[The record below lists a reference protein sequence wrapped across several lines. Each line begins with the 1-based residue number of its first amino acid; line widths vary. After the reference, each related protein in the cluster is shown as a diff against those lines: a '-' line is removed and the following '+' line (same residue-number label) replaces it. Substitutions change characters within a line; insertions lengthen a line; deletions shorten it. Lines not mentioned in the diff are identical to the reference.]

1 MPHVTPAQTR
11 GVGQIVTFYS
21 FKGGTGRTMALAN
34 VAWILAAN
42 GKRVLVADWDLE
54 SPGLHRFFQPFME
67 PEVSRQPGIVD
78 FIRGY
83 EWALDETDSRG
94 TLDVDEHP
102 ESTAGEKVIRL
113 IDDSVRAVSQLT
125 VPVNWRFPDDGI
137 IHFLSPGQLEN
148 GVYENALSALDWDTF
163 YNRLY
168 GGPFLD
174 ALRAYLKATYDYVL
188 IDSRTGLSDIAD
200 ICTLHLPDMVVDC
213 FTLSTQGIEGAAKV
227 AAQIP
232 ESTRREITILPVPM
246 RIDHSREHK
255 VVAGMEFAERKF
267 AGLPAGMSQEQRR
280 SYWAEVEVPYQPE
293 YAYEETL
300 AAFGDRPGTAD
311 SLLSS
316 YERITARITANE
328 ITRLPPRQEWLRLRT
343 WRKFSRTP
351 SASPPEIVID
361 FSPQDQLW
369 AEWIAA
375 VLAGAGLA
383 ARLVGEQVSG
393 SADAGPA
400 AQVVAVLSDTYVSR
414 LEDSPLAAEPVP
426 APELLIA
433 VTDTNIPP
441 GMLDEVPV
449 IELIDLPETEATD
462 RLIDRLGGMRSPD
475 GESMTAAMRYPG
487 DSRERIETLLTRN
500 SYFTGRDAVLRQLR
514 EELRSRGTAIVL
526 QMPTIRG
533 IGGVGKTQVALE
545 YAHRFKED
553 YDVVWWLNCEPPQY
567 VDASLVD
574 LGKQLRA
581 VFGASVPEEGG
592 ADALTRQVLQYL
604 SERAAERW
612 LLIYDNAEDIAAIE
626 RLLPSGGGHVLITSR
641 DERWDGRSAQS
652 KVLRLGY
659 FERPESIS
667 HLRRRLPV
675 IAAADAENVAA
686 ELGDMPLAMA
696 AAGALLASSKMPVS
710 EYLERLHAQPVR
722 QLSEGHPLREY
733 PEAVAQAWHLSLDE
747 LGRRSAAAARLLR
760 IWAVMVPEISFELIY
775 SEAMVGIL
783 RDLDSAIS
791 EPTMVTRLVKQIE
804 LLALIKVEYNARQ
817 VVVHRVVQ
825 TVVRER
831 MSAAELATARYDAHT
846 LLVAARPKGEVDD
859 PRTWPAYRQIW
870 PHLRPSQA
878 ELDPR
883 EQVRDL
889 LIDRV
894 RYHRQRGALEPG
906 RRRARTIE
914 NAWTPWLTAETD
926 PVIARS
932 LRKQLYRLRFNTA
945 NILRELGEFEE
956 SRALDEAVL
965 QGQRELLGAE
975 HPHTLQSRS
984 SLAGDL
990 RALGKY
996 KEALALDRV
1005 TYDSWAL
1012 SSGFG
1017 DDFAGT
1023 LRAANNLALSS
1034 LLNGDFRDALRRDRQ
1049 TIKRRL
1055 ALYGSSGHPLVLES
1069 GIAVGRDLIDAGRYR
1084 EAARMMTEVAAQS
1097 HESLGDD
1104 ARMTLNAQLWLGI
1117 ALRCAGD
1124 PEQAAVQIDAA
1135 VSGLS
1140 RGFGADSSDALA
1152 GRLSQALNQLA
1163 LGQFTTGR
1171 VVAEEVL
1178 AVYAGRLAPGHPNA
1192 LICRLNVATA
1202 LCLED
1207 KYSAAREQVE
1217 LAADGLTVQLGSDHP
1232 YTLSANLVRGSVLA
1246 SLGDPAGAA
1255 VVEEQ
1260 VLAARTK
1267 VLGLQ
1272 HPDTLRCR
1280 ANLLLTLRQR
1290 GINASADER
1299 QRVIAELTELLG
1311 AGHPDVAEARVNH
1324 RLFCVINPQPF

>member
-1 MPHVTPAQTR
+1 VIPTR
-11 GVGQIVTFYS
+11 SRGGGQIVTFYS

-78 FIRGY
+78 FVRGY
-83 EWALDETDSRG
+83 EWAIDEADSRG
-94 TLDVDEHP
+94 MLEVEENFEP
-102 ESTAGEKVIRL
+102 AAREKVIS
-113 IDDSVRAVSQLT
+113 IINDSVRAVSQLT
-125 VPVNWRFPDDGI
+125 VPVNWRFPDNGD
-137 IHFLSPGQLEN
+137 IHFLSPGQQDN
-148 GVYENALSALDWDTF
+148 GVYKNALSALDWDTL
-163 YNRLY
+163 YEKLY
-168 GGPFLD
+168 GGEFLD
-174 ALRAYLKATYDYVL
+174 ALRAYLKETYDYVL

-227 AAQIP
+227 ATQIRQ
-232 ESTRREITILPVPM
+232 STGRDITILPVPM

-267 AGLPAGMSQEQRR
+267 AGLPAGMSPEQRR
-280 SYWAEVEVPYQPE
+280 HYWAEVEVPYQPE

-300 AAFGDRPGTAD
+300 AAFGDRPGTVD

-316 YERITARITANE
+316 YERITARITAND

-383 ARLVGEQVSG
+383 ARLVGEQVGG
-393 SADAGPA
+393 SAEAGPA
-400 AQVVAVLSDTYVSR
+400 AQVVAVLSDSYVSR
-414 LEDSPLAAEPVP
+414 LEDSPLAAEAVAEP
-426 APELLIA
+426 ALLIA
-433 VTDTNIPP
+433 VTDTHIPS

-449 IELIDLPETEATD
+449 IELVDLPEEEAVD
-462 RLIDRLGGMRSPD
+462 RLIDRFDGVRSPD
-475 GESMTAAMRYPG
+475 GESVTGTMRYPG
-487 DSRERIETLLTRN
+487 DNRERIDTLLTRN
-500 SYFTGRDAVLRQLR
+500 SFFTGRDAVLRELR

-526 QMPTIRG
+526 QVPTIRG

-574 LGKQLRA
+574 LGKQLRE
-581 VFGASVPEEGG
+581 VFAASVPEEGG
-592 ADALTRQVLQYL
+592 ADAVTRQVLQYL

-612 LLIYDNAEDIAAIE
+612 LLIYDNAEDIPAIK

-641 DERWDGRSAQS
+641 DERWDDRAAQS

-659 FERPESIS
+659 FERRESIS
-667 HLRRRLPV
+667 HLRRRLPL
-675 IAAADAENVAA
+675 IAADDAEQVADQ
-686 ELGDMPLAMA
+686 LGDMPLAMA

-710 EYLERLHAQPVR
+710 EYLGRLREEPVR
-722 QLSEGHPLREY
+722 QLPEGHPLLEY
-733 PEAVAQAWHLSLDE
+733 PDAVAKAWHLSLDE

-775 SEAMVGIL
+775 SDSMVGIL
-783 RDLDSAIS
+783 RGLDSGIS
-791 EPTMVTRLVKQIE
+791 EPTMITRLVKQIE
-804 LLALIKVEYNARQ
+804 RLALIKVEYSARQ

-831 MSAAELATARYDAHT
+831 MSAAELEAARYDAHT

-859 PRTWPAYRQIW
+859 PRTWPAFRQIW

-894 RYHRQRGALEPG
+894 RYHRQRGALESG
-906 RRRARTIE
+906 RGRSRTIE
-914 NAWTPWLTAETD
+914 NAWAPWLAAETD
-926 PVIARS
+926 PEIAKS
-932 LRKQLYRLRFNTA
+932 LRKQLYRLQFNTA
-945 NILRELGEFEE
+945 NILRELGKFEE

-965 QGQRELLGAE
+965 DGQRELLGDE

-996 KEALALDRV
+996 KEALALDRT

-1017 DDFAGT
+1017 EDYAGT

-1034 LLNGDFRDALRRDRQ
+1034 LMNGDFRDALRRDRQ
-1049 TIKRRL
+1049 TLKRRL
-1055 ALYGSSGHPLVLES
+1055 ALYGSPGHPLPLES
-1069 GIAVGRDLIDAGRYR
+1069 GIAVGRDLIEAGRYK

-1117 ALRCAGD
+1117 AVRCAGD
-1124 PEQAAVQIDAA
+1124 PEQAAVHIDAA

-1140 RGFGADSSDALA
+1140 SGFGVDSSDALT

-1163 LGQFTTGR
+1163 LGQFTNGR
-1171 VVAEEVL
+1171 VVLEEVL
-1178 AVYAGRLAPGHPNA
+1178 AAYEERLSPAHPNA
-1192 LICRLNVATA
+1192 LICRLNLAA
-1202 LCLED
+1202 AQCLED
-1207 KYSAAREQVE
+1207 DYTAARQQIE
-1217 LAADGLTVQLGSDHP
+1217 LAVDGLTAQLGLDHP
-1232 YTLSANLVRGSVLA
+1232 YTLAANLVRANVLA
-1246 SLGDPAGAA
+1246 KTGSLQDAA
-1255 VVEEQ
+1255 ALEEL
-1260 VLAARTK
+1260 VLAGRAR
-1267 VLGLQ
+1267 VLGSQ

-1290 GINASADER
+1290 GINGPAAER
-1299 QRVIAELTELLG
+1299 QHVIAELAELLG
-1311 AGHPDVAEARVNH
+1311 NGHPDVAEASINH
-1324 RLFCVINPQPF
+1324 RLFTVINPQPF